1 MRRNAILFAVIKV
14 ALICLG
20 VIGVVGLVLLFWLIP
35 RQVRTPEVA
44 VPNLIGQSYQ
54 QAALLINSTGL
65 AIDPVQEQKPSA
77 DFPEGYVIE
86 QEPSANF
93 KIKLNKPIRLTL
105 SSGSEKVPIPDVTG
119 KLLNDAELLLTDAGL
134 QRGRV
139 AAVHT
144 DQYPEVHT
152 VIAQTP
158 RATTLR
164 PYDSEVHLLLSLGI
178 RSKVLRM
185 PDLRFMP
192 IDEARPLLVSHGLQ
206 IGELVYKPH
215 PEIDQ
220 GVIISDQPKM
230 EELLRV
236 GQTVNFEISGS
247 QRKKEDKGGYL
258 PIKYRVSSTG
268 ASHKRVRIVVEDER
282 KKLIKVVGGELYPA
296 GTLIEK
302 PPVRVV
308 GKAIMHIYEDNVLVK
323 KQEFDW

>member
-14 ALICLG
+14 VLICFG
-20 VIGVVGLVLLFWLIP
+20 VIGVVGLVFLFWLIP
-35 RQVRTPEVA
+35 HQVRTPEVA

-54 QAALLINSTGL
+54 QAMLLINSTGL
-65 AIDPVQEQKPSA
+65 AVDPVQEQKPSA

-86 QEPSANF
+86 QDPSANF
-93 KIKLNKPIRLTL
+93 KIKLSKPIRLTL

-119 KLLNDAELLLTDAGL
+119 KLLNDVELLLTDAGL
-134 QRGRV
+134 RRGRV

-192 IDEARPLLVSHGLQ
+192 IDEARSLLVSYGLQ

-220 GVIISDQPKM
+220 GVIISHQPGM

-258 PIKYRVSSTG
+258 EIKYRVSSTG

-282 KKLIKVVGGELYPA
+282 KKLIKVVDGLYQA
-296 GTLIEK
+296 ETLVEK

-308 GKAIMHIYEDNVLVK
+308 GKAIMRIYEDNVLVK
-323 KQEFDW
+323 KKEYDW